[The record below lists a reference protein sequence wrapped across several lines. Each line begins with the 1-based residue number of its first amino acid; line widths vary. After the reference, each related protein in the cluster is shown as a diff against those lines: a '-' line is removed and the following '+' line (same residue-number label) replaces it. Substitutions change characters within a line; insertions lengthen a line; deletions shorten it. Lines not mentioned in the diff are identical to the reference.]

1 VSLSISSSIMA
12 AEGVEQDNSTIAKES
27 YAVGLELGRNIAK
40 NTDVFKEYGIPYDL
54 DILIEGI
61 KDKLKNESTM
71 SEDEVALAINS
82 INKKIKTID
91 QERKDLEAGTEKAYL
106 DENAKKA
113 NITVT
118 KSGLQYEVLEEGKL
132 VSGIKKRPIATSS
145 VSVHYSGKLVNG
157 VEFDSSYKRN
167 LPAKFKVNEV
177 IKGWTEGLQLMS
189 EGSKYRFV
197 IPSELAYGKKG
208 TQ

>member
-1 VSLSISSSIMA
+1 MNIGKVKTLALLVSLSISSSIMA

-113 NITVT
+113 NITV
-118 KSGLQYEVLEEGKL
+118 KEWAA
-132 VSGIKKRPIATSS
+132 I
-145 VSVHYSGKLVNG
+145 
-157 VEFDSSYKRN
+157 
-167 LPAKFKVNEV
+167 
-177 IKGWTEGLQLMS
+177 
-189 EGSKYRFV
+189 
-197 IPSELAYGKKG
+197 
-208 TQ
+208 